1 MDKIEEEKNIR
12 DENGL
17 IDYNRLLRVIGFKDR
32 DINDE
37 LVRKHFLA
45 QDLGNLVKKLQKSI
59 NNPEKNKIQVG
70 LINDG
75 LKDLKEEI
83 KLMSEQEKETENPN
97 EIVNL
102 VENILEFNRQQQ
114 GHRLK
119 ILTSSQML
127 SRLPISLAQLQA
139 GNNTETLKNEIRQL
153 SYSVYRSKKLTKQL
167 YKSLVDII

>member
-1 MDKIEEEKNIR
+1 MYEGRKKITEGFKNKIFLIHYYGEESFMDKIEEEKNIR

-114 GHRLK
+114 EQGLK
-119 ILTSSQML
+119 
-127 SRLPISLAQLQA
+127 
-139 GNNTETLKNEIRQL
+139 
-153 SYSVYRSKKLTKQL
+153 Y
-167 YKSLVDII
+167 

>member
-1 MDKIEEEKNIR
+1 MYEGRKKITEGFKNKIFLIHYDEEESFMDKIEEEKNIR

-102 VENILEFNRQQQ
+102 VECNRQQQ
-114 GHRLK
+114 GQGLK
-119 ILTSSQML
+119 ILTPNQMIG
-127 SRLPISLAQLQA
+127 RLPISLGQLKA
-139 GNNTETLKNEIRQL
+139 ENNSE
-153 SYSVYRSKKLTKQL
+153 KL
-167 YKSLVDII
+167 

>member
-1 MDKIEEEKNIR
+1 MYEGRKKITEGFKNKIFLIHYDDEESFMEIIEEEEKNIR

-17 IDYNRLLRVIGFKDR
+17 IDYNRLLRVIGFRER

-37 LVRKHFLA
+37 LVRKYFLA

-83 KLMSEQEKETENPN
+83 KLTSEQVKETENPN

-114 GHRLK
+114 GQGLK
-119 ILTSSQML
+119 ILTPNQMIG
-127 SRLPISLAQLQA
+127 RLPISLGQLKA
-139 GNNTETLKNEIRQL
+139 ENNSE
-153 SYSVYRSKKLTKQL
+153 KL
-167 YKSLVDII
+167 